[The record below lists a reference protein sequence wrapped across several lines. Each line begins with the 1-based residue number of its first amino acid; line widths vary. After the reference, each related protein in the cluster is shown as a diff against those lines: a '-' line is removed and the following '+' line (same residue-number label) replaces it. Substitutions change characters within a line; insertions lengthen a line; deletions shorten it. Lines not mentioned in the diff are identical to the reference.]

1 MLIRP
6 ATDADLPAAKAI
18 YDEHVHHGIATFD
31 VEPPPLD
38 YWRDR
43 LESTEHGD
51 HFLVADQDG
60 APVGYA
66 YSSAYRPRPGYRHT
80 RETSVYVAD
89 AAQGR
94 GAGRHLYDALLD
106 ALRADGMRT
115 ALAVV
120 ALPNDASRALHRAC
134 GFAPVGVM
142 HEVGFKHG
150 RWIDT
155 EWWELSL
162 SPAASAP
169 PGTPAAPA
177 G

>member
-6 ATDADLPAAKAI
+6 ATNADLPAAKAI
-18 YDEHVHHGIATFD
+18 YDVHVHHGIATFD

-38 YWRDR
+38 YWRAR
-43 LESTEHGD
+43 LESTEPGD
-51 HFLVADQDG
+51 HFLVADDG
-60 APVGYA
+60 GAAVGYA

-80 RETSVYVAD
+80 RETSVYVSESAI
-89 AAQGR
+89 GR
-94 GAGRHLYDALLD
+94 GTGRRLYDALLA
-106 ALRADGMRT
+106 ALRKDGVRT

-134 GFAPVGVM
+134 GFRQVGVM
-142 HEVGFKHG
+142 HEVGWKHD

-162 SPAASAP
+162 SAEPPAR
-169 PGTPAAPA
+169 
-177 G
+177 